1 MIHYKKQK
9 LDLWIVLKMKDKDRF
24 DVLNPFNGDIVE
36 SVINMSRS
44 QVHEVLG
51 KSLDFQCKLSTENR
65 SEVLL
70 KTAEYLK

>member
-1 MIHYKKQK
+1 
-9 LDLWIVLKMKDKDRF
+9 MKDKDRF

-51 KSLDFQCKLSTENR
+51 KSLDFQCKLSAENR